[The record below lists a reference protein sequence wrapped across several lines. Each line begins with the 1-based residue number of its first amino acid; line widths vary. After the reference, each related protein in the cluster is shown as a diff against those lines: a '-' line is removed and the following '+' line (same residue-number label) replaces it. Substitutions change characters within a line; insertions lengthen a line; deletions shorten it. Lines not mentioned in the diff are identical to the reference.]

1 MMESL
6 RLTLRAGLRRRW
18 RPMLGLAVLLG
29 VIGGV
34 VLTAAAGAERTDT
47 AYPRLLHWARAAQV
61 QLIPNSDTVPTRY
74 FAALGRLPQV
84 AVMSTTGLYQ
94 ATLPGHGSQ
103 LTPVETMSSPDRALG
118 ITADRVKV
126 LAGHRFDPRAAG
138 QAMIDQKLADLEHLR
153 PGGQLHLLLI
163 PNSPKTGTPDPQ
175 LAVQLTFRVSAV
187 VTFDSQIVPGTGAAA
202 EPTALL
208 SPPFTATATAAHTS
222 YGTAAG
228 IRLRPGAGMAAFL
241 SAATALARQYP
252 AAGRKVDVISL
263 SSQTAATERAIHPQ
277 AVALALF
284 AGLAGVIAVA
294 VIVQLLG
301 RQLTLDSAEFPVLRA
316 LGMTRGLLAVLSLAR
331 TAVVTVAGGL
341 AAVAI
346 AIAASPLMPIG
357 AARLAEPAPGIQANL
372 AVLAAGFAV
381 FALVPLALLIPA
393 AWAAAARAQGPLGVA
408 GPGRPGR
415 VSWLGG
421 LAGRA
426 GPVTGGLGVRM
437 AFEPGYGRTAVPV
450 RSALI
455 GTTVAIASVLAAVVF
470 GTSLIGLVA
479 TPHRYGQNWAQ
490 MLDLGFGGVT
500 RQLAAGLLAR
510 DPAVTA
516 SAVGNY
522 GQLSVGATRTI
533 VPAVGIGP
541 APGRDFLTLLAGRAP
556 DSPGE
561 IALGAQ
567 TMRAVHARLGQ
578 TVRVTV
584 NQVAYPPSYGR
595 ISRMMRIVGEAIF
608 PAFSRGSFTPTD
620 LGTGAVVPAAV
631 LSEPSP
637 STGCTGRVTCYNFFL
652 LRYPA
657 GTDPRAA
664 SARLLTTLTGK
675 GCPPG
680 SCLATTD
687 QRPSDIRDYGGV
699 RDTPLLLGAVL
710 GVLAV
715 ATMTHVLL
723 TSARRRRRDLAMLKA
738 LGLVRRQVLG
748 VVEWQAVTL
757 AATALLFGVPLGL
770 LAGRWAWVLFADAAG
785 VSPGASVPV
794 PLVLASI
801 PVTLALAALIAS
813 GPGWTAAR
821 VSPAAALRAE

>member
-6 RLTLRAGLRRRW
+6 WLTLRAELRHRW

-47 AYPRLLHWARAAQV
+47 AYPRLLQWAGAAQV
-61 QLIPNSDTVPTRY
+61 QLIPNSDTLPSRY

-94 ATLPGHGSQ
+94 ATLPGRGSQ

-126 LAGHRFDPRAAG
+126 LAGHRFDPQAAG

-163 PNSPKTGTPDPQ
+163 PNSPKTGNPEPQ
-175 LAVQLTFRVSAV
+175 LAGQLTFRVSAV
-187 VTFDSQIVPGTGAAA
+187 VTFDSQIVPQTGAVG

-228 IRLRPGAGMAAFL
+228 IRLRPGASMAAFL

-252 AAGRKVDVISL
+252 ATGRKVDVISL

-294 VIVQLLG
+294 VIAQLLG

-316 LGMTRGLLAVLSLAR
+316 LGMTRGRLAVMSLAR

-341 AAVAI
+341 VAVAI
-346 AIAASPLMPIG
+346 AVAASPLMPIG

-372 AVLAAGFAV
+372 AVLAAGLAV

-415 VSWLGG
+415 VSWLGA
-421 LAGRA
+421 LAGRT

-437 AFEPGYGRTAVPV
+437 AFEPGHGRTAVPV

-500 RQLAAGLLAR
+500 RQLAAELLAR

-556 DSPGE
+556 ESPGE

-595 ISRMMRIVGEAIF
+595 ISRMMRIVGEAVF

-637 STGCTGRVTCYNFFL
+637 STGCAGRVTCYNFFL
-652 LRYPA
+652 FRYRA

-664 SARLLTTLTGK
+664 STRLLTTLTRK

-687 QRPSDIRDYGGV
+687 QRPSDIRDYAGV
-699 RDTPLLLGAVL
+699 RDTPLLLGIVL
-710 GVLAV
+710 ALLAV

-723 TSARRRRRDLAMLKA
+723 TSTRRRRRDLAMLKA

-757 AATALLFGVPLGL
+757 AATALVFGVPLGIV
-770 LAGRWAWVLFADAAG
+770 AGRWAWVLFADAAG
-785 VSPGASVPV
+785 VSASPSIPV

-801 PVTLALAALIAS
+801 PVSLALAALIAS

-821 VSPAAALRAE
+821 VRPAVALRAE